1 VKKSIMLSGMILL
14 LAFFVGDNAWP
25 ESYAEFLQTL
35 RKTETPRLVPKGGLK
50 PKRLNVK
57 DIVIETTKPGGQIN
71 TSEALLFEYGLPVL
85 RPIPENDQNLAAMAE
100 GIRIG
105 YEKFPNFTYYV
116 DGHTCDIGTDANNCR
131 LSWDRARAVHMKLI
145 EKGVRPEKIILRGFG
160 RQDPAVPN
168 TSEDTRRMNRR
179 VVVLTGGGGQA
190 NLKDTLVCRE
200 SPYSYTG
207 SAGYS
212 GGSSYPGQS
221 SSESDSSEPDMIDSA
236 TVDQL
241 RRAAEEN
248 RRQADMASG
257 RGDPELARDLR
268 AAADQLD
275 ESAGRRTFVKG
286 KSAQQPG
293 KLPGFK
299 PVGGKEPAKS
309 SGDLPGFKPTSK

>member
-1 VKKSIMLSGMILL
+1 VKKSIILSGMILL
-14 LAFFVGDNAWP
+14 LIFFVGDNAWP

-35 RKTETPRLVPKGGLK
+35 RRTETPRLVPKGGLK

-57 DIVIETTKPGGQIN
+57 DVVIETTKPGGQIN
-71 TSEALLFEYGLPVL
+71 TSESLLFEYGLPML
-85 RPIPENDQNLAAMAE
+85 RPIPENDQNLAAIAE

-105 YEKFPNFTYYV
+105 YQKFPNFMYYV

-145 EKGVRPEKIILRGFG
+145 EKGVKPEKIILRGFG
-160 RQDPAVPN
+160 RQDPAAPN
-168 TSEDTRRMNRR
+168 TSEDTRRLNRR
-179 VVVLTGGGGQA
+179 VVVLTGGGEQA
-190 NLKDTLVCRE
+190 KQKDTLVCRE

-212 GGSSYPGQS
+212 GSTYPPQS
-221 SSESDSSEPDMIDSA
+221 SSEFASPEAEYIDPA

-248 RRQADMASG
+248 RRQADMATG
-257 RGDPELARDLR
+257 RGDPDLARDLR
-268 AAADQLD
+268 AAADQLE
-275 ESAGRRTFVKG
+275 ESAGMRMFIKG
-286 KSAQQPG
+286 KSGLQPG

-309 SGDLPGFKPTSK
+309 PGDLPGFKPTTK

>member
-1 VKKSIMLSGMILL
+1 VKKSIILSGMILL
-14 LAFFVGDNAWP
+14 LVFFVGDNAWP

-35 RKTETPRLVPKGGLK
+35 RKTETPRLIPKGGLK

-85 RPIPENDQNLAAMAE
+85 RPIPENDQNLTAIAE

-105 YEKFPNFTYYV
+105 YEKFPNFTYFV
-116 DGHTCDIGTDANNCR
+116 DGHTCDIGTDGNNCR
-131 LSWDRARAVHMKLI
+131 LSWDRARAVHSKLI
-145 EKGVRPEKIILRGFG
+145 EKGVKPERIILRGFG
-160 RQDPAVPN
+160 RNDPALPN

-179 VVVLTGGGGQA
+179 VVVLTGGGDQA
-190 NLKDTLVCRE
+190 KQKDTLVCRD

-212 GGSSYPGQS
+212 GPS
-221 SSESDSSEPDMIDSA
+221 SSESAGPDPDIIDSG

-257 RGDPELARDLR
+257 RGDTELARDLR

-275 ESAGRRTFVKG
+275 ESAGRRTFIKG
-286 KSAQQPG
+286 KSGQQPG